1 MMKKGV
7 IILFIMMGFFLVAKA
22 QEDGK
27 MVLTGTVV
35 DSQTN
40 EPVAFAN
47 LGLLGTVAG
56 VASDMD
62 GNFEL
67 RIPDKYAIHVVRVS
81 AVGYASVEYKAYE
94 LRVLPFMMQKVMT
107 VQTLRLLLKRLI
119 TNSTKCA
126 AALRKFPCST
136 V

>member
-56 VASDMD
+56 VASDMHSC
-62 GNFEL
+62 GTCLGSGVCFCGIQGI
-67 RIPDKYAIHVVRVS
+67 RVARQTGHGDKIASCQLWHWRGGCVWAI
-81 AVGYASVEYKAYE
+81 AG
-94 LRVLPFMMQKVMT
+94 L
-107 VQTLRLLLKRLI
+107 
-119 TNSTKCA
+119 
-126 AALRKFPCST
+126 
-136 V
+136 